1 MWGVV
6 SNRIIKNDGDL
17 VGIVNRNPLLD
28 TSKYEL
34 QYLDG
39 FMEAMNENQTAD
51 KMLSQLESEGDRLLL
66 IKETTDHYKDA
77 STINKLMLS

>member
-66 IKETTDHYKDA
+66 IKETTDHSKDA